1 MKIGMKQNDL
11 VKELGKTNYRKVR
24 GSLEH
29 YFGDK
34 RLVRGALKNAN
45 YSFFANGEEYKELI
59 APHVTGE
66 ALKGWNDKEN
76 LYQSSA
82 SVFSNF
88 IVVPVDNERFEIRSQ
103 KPSVFIPKLPDL
115 NPDDYNSLVHELC
128 HLIKSYCNP
137 TIVTKDGF
145 IRRNGL
151 IEYYYQMYLN
161 DEEVFIEQF
170 ETKGRAIEE
179 AFTSIQAEEI
189 IEYYLFPKEEIEIDE
204 IYKEY
209 YKKIYYC
216 DDFRRSLFLAELYGD
231 KERLVERFNRLTSNS
246 WQVFEDGS
254 DELYVKFINSHT
266 EEEMIE
272 VIEKYNE
279 FFHKIL
285 NPIYDEYICKSK
297 DQKLIRRIRG

>member
-1 MKIGMKQNDL
+1 MKQSDL
-11 VKELGKTNYRKVR
+11 VKELGKGNYKKVR

-34 RLVRGALKNAN
+34 KLVRGALKNAN
-45 YSFFANGEEYKELI
+45 YKFFASEEEYRELMK
-59 APHVTGE
+59 PHIKGE
-66 ALKGWNDKEN
+66 ALKGWSNKEN

-88 IVVPVDNERFEIRSQ
+88 IMVPIDNERLEIRGQ
-103 KPSVFIPKLPDL
+103 TPTVFCPKLTDL
-115 NPDDYNSLVHELC
+115 DPNDYNSLVHELC
-128 HLIKSYCNP
+128 HLIKSFCNP

-151 IEYYYQMYLN
+151 IEYIYEMYMN
-161 DEEVFIEQF
+161 DEEIFVDQLQ
-170 ETKGRAIEE
+170 TKGRAIEE

-189 IEYYLFPKEEIEIDE
+189 IEYYLFPKEEIEKDE

-231 KERLVERFNRLTSNS
+231 KERLIERFNRLTSNS
-246 WQVFEDGS
+246 WQLFEDGS
-254 DELYVKFINSHT
+254 DELYVKYINSHT
-266 EEEMIE
+266 DEE
-272 VIEKYNE
+272 VIAVIEEYNK
-279 FFHKIL
+279 FFHDIL
-285 NPIYDEYICKSK
+285 NPMYDEYISK
-297 DQKLIRRIRG
+297 AKERKLIRKIWR